1 MLGKHGIAII
11 LEQINQ
17 EEDIMAEMKAKS
29 PLPTSTSGL
38 GVRAQPKVQNA
49 LQTTWLLKGH
59 LKNAQIA
66 YIRVGVGLA
75 KVRDEKL
82 YEALNHP
89 DMEDYAAKRLNLGMT
104 SLYRY
109 LRVHDWIVEHHKE
122 WLQPKPKGVIPDL
135 ADVADLIII
144 ETELKNEKISPGKKS
159 ALETLRDKALEGT
172 LRKGELSRAMKTG
185 KQPSEDSLRKF
196 LSKLRALRR
205 YGAQIKAMPAE
216 VISEMDSAIEI
227 LENTIATQKVAMAF
241 NDPKTIMSRK
251 FLGVNHCA

>member
-1 MLGKHGIAII
+1 
-11 LEQINQ
+11 
-17 EEDIMAEMKAKS
+17 MATNTKS
-29 PLPTSTSGL
+29 PL
-38 GVRAQPKVQNA
+38 QQKVQNA
-49 LQTTWLLKGH
+49 LQTTWFLKGH

-82 YEALNHP
+82 YEALKHP
-89 DMEDYAAKRLNLGMT
+89 DIVDYATKRLNLGIS

-109 LRVHDWIVEHHKE
+109 LRVHDWILEHHKE
-122 WLQPKPKGVIPDL
+122 WLQPNLKEFIPDL

-144 ETELKNEKISPGKKS
+144 ETKLKNEKISPNKKS
-159 ALETLRDKALEGT
+159 TLETLRDKALEGS

-185 KQPSEDSLRKF
+185 RQISEDSLRKF

-205 YGAQIKAMPAE
+205 YGAQIKVMPAE
-216 VISEMDSAIEI
+216 VITEMDSAIEI
-227 LENTIATQKVAMAF
+227 LENSIATQKVAMAF
-241 NDPKTIMSRK
+241 NDPTIIMSRK